1 MERFLARRYGL
12 VGKNEWE
19 EAQVDAYVAL
29 LGDAMER
36 KIHKTIIKL
45 NLIAKK

>member
-1 MERFLARRYGL
+1 MERFLARRHGL

-29 LGDAMER
+29 LADAMER
-36 KIHKTIIKL
+36 KKIPLLETK
-45 NLIAKK
+45 